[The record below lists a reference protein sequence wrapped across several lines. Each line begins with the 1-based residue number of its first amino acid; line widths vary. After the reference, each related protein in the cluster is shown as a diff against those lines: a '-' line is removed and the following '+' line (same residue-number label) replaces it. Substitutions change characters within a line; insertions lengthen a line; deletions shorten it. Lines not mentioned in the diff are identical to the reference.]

1 MLYIHATIITI
12 DATQRIIADGAIHV
26 DNGIIAAI
34 DKTDILLEKYP
45 HEQQYSLAGC
55 IVIPGLIST
64 HVHTVQTIL
73 RGTAD
78 NRNKETWLSERIW
91 KLQSGMNKDDAR
103 VSGELTV
110 AEMLKS
116 GTTCFLECLVFYKPV
131 RLCMFKLTK
140 TSY

>member
-1 MLYIHATIITI
+1 MLYIHATIITV
-12 DATQRIIADGAIHV
+12 DATRRIIADGAIRV
-26 DNGIIAAI
+26 DNGIITAI
-34 DKTDILLEKYP
+34 DKTDILFEKYP

-78 NRNKETWLSERIW
+78 NRNKEAWLSERIW

-116 GTTCFLECLVFYKPV
+116 GTTCFLECLVFYEPV
-131 RLCMFKLTK
+131 RLCMFILTK